1 MPCARLSPA
10 AVALCLFLAGCG
22 EAATTPPN
30 LLLVTLDTVRAD
42 RVSHL
47 GGRPGVT
54 PALDALAARGVT
66 FTEAWAPRGQTW
78 PALASLWTGR
88 SPLSHGVR
96 ENGFAL
102 APSVTTVADLA
113 RHAGRRTGAFLSN
126 ACEAWGADR
135 FETLRCSQAPGELEG
150 DQSRLQHAWD
160 RRSVD
165 RALAWL
171 DGSDAPFVAW
181 VHLYDAHKPWP
192 TVDGLRERWL
202 DPAYTGPWRAAPG
215 EVASG
220 HRMPFHDRVDAAAL
234 AGRAPEGEDLAAVLA
249 YYDAGLSSVDREL
262 QRLLDGLDARG
273 LSENTL
279 VVVTADHGEE
289 LFDTNAYPY
298 HGAGLSRSVLR
309 VPLVFAWAV
318 RDDKRGAGELAR
330 GRVVE
335 MPVELADVAP
345 TLLELLDLPRT
356 PGLEAESFVGWLRP
370 EAAPPAAGDRF
381 CELVELDLADTPPRI
396 EGELFALAPRE
407 CWRERRESCQLHR
420 FGRGSHD
427 HAQSTTGE
435 RP

>member
-1 MPCARLSPA
+1 M
-10 AVALCLFLAGCG
+10 
-22 EAATTPPN
+22 
-30 LLLVTLDTVRAD
+30 
-42 RVSHL
+42 
-47 GGRPGVT
+47 
-54 PALDALAARGVT
+54 
-66 FTEAWAPRGQTW
+66 
-78 PALASLWTGR
+78 
-88 SPLSHGVR
+88 
-96 ENGFAL
+96 
-102 APSVTTVADLA
+102 
-113 RHAGRRTGAFLSN
+113 
-126 ACEAWGADR
+126 
-135 FETLRCSQAPGELEG
+135 
-150 DQSRLQHAWD
+150 
-160 RRSVD
+160 D

-220 HRMPFHDRVDAAAL
+220 HRMPFHDRVDDAAL
-234 AGRAPEGEDLAAVLA
+234 AGRAPEGEDLAAVFA

-345 TLLELLDLPRT
+345 TLLELLDLPRN
-356 PGLEAESFVGWLRP
+356 PGLEAESIVGWLRP

-396 EGELFALAPRE
+396 EGEVFALA
-407 CWRERRESCQLHR
+407 RERWLRVSNPAGVRVARPPYPGGSGLAHPTALYDLALDPLG
-420 FGRGSHD
+420 GRDVAEEHPELTAELDAALEQRIRRARKGAARGLLPDPALVERLRSLGYV
-427 HAQSTTGE
+427 GE
-435 RP
+435 ER